1 MKTWKIAII
10 TAVSALGLFAA
21 SAANAQEYYYRPT
34 TIARPVYSQIYR
46 RPARYRTVW
55 YRGRWVRRPIYVQPV
70 VQTPA
75 YNQPV
80 YNQPVYT
87 QPVYTQPT
95 YTQPS
100 YDNGCSAFADQ
111 VRGELQSIEYSVRAR
126 VADGELDGNA
136 LTTLESARDDM
147 LQDVSDLSAKGYITD
162 VDRAH
167 VESDMQNLR
176 QKLGC

>member
-34 TIARPVYSQIYR
+34 TVAQPVQQSYR
-46 RPARYRTVW
+46 RPTARYRTVW

-70 VQTPA
+70 VQTP
-75 YNQPV
+75 
-80 YNQPVYT
+80 VYT

-95 YTQPS
+95 YTQPTYTQPS
-100 YDNGCSAFADQ
+100 YDNGCDGFAEQ
-111 VRGELQSIEYSVRAR
+111 VRGELNSIEWSVRTR

-136 LTTLESARDDM
+136 LTTLENARDDM
-147 LQDVSDLSAKGYITD
+147 LQDVNDLSAKGYITD
-162 VDRAH
+162 ADRAH

>member
-1 MKTWKIAII
+1 MKTWKIGII

-21 SAANAQEYYYRPT
+21 SAANAQEYYGSPT
-34 TIARPVYSQIYR
+34 VTVARPVQFYR
-46 RPARYRTVW
+46 RPARYRTYW

-70 VQTPA
+70 VQTPVYTQPV

-87 QPVYTQPT
+87 QPVYN
-95 YTQPS
+95 QPS
-100 YDNGCSAFADQ
+100 YDNGCDAFADQ
-111 VRGELQSIEYSVRAR
+111 VRAELQSIEYSVRLR

-147 LQDVSDLSAKGYITD
+147 LQDVSDLSAKGYVTD
-162 VDRAH
+162 ADRAH
-167 VESDMQNLR
+167 IERDMQLLR
-176 QKLGC
+176 EKLGC